1 MRNLRTSDLFSL
13 SKIIK
18 KMNIKE
24 DIKALVKNITN
35 LNTEERKNV
44 EKAMQIDLV
53 MLFVENI
60 STAEKEVYKLFA
72 DISNK
77 STKEIEEMGI
87 SEFIKLVQDL
97 FNQEDIGDFLS
108 MALK

>member
-72 DISNK
+72 DISSK
-77 STKEIEEMGI
+77 SPKEIEEMGV
-87 SEFIKLVQDL
+87 SEFIELVQDL